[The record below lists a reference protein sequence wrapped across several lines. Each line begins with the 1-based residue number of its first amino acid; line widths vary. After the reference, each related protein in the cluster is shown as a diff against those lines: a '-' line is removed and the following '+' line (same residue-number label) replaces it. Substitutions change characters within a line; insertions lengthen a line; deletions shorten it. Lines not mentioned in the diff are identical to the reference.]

1 MKLTIVPRVRP
12 LVTLG
17 QSEQRQLIVGLQVID
32 MRPEHACRRVAEVHI
47 VDIVT
52 YRCDKGVLFGE
63 TGHKK

>member
-1 MKLTIVPRVRP
+1 M
-12 LVTLG
+12 
-17 QSEQRQLIVGLQVID
+17 QVID

-63 TGHKK
+63 TGHKKWVKL